1 GGAPADPGG
10 RLPAPDRGSGRRRD
24 RGGQLMD
31 LVLHVTRFQLR
42 AYLRN
47 KRARMFTLVIPLILL
62 ALLAGVFH
70 GGETT
75 VNGVTIDYRQFF
87 VPSVIVFSLTLTTL
101 AMLVASVVQQ
111 RELGILKRRRA
122 TPMPAWALIVSQ
134 SLTVVLMA
142 IATVALLLIIGAV
155 AFGVHIP
162 SNGWP
167 ALILGVI
174 GGAFAFCGLGY
185 ALSTFAD
192 TADAAQPMIQLVTF
206 PLFFI
211 SGIWIPLSELPGW
224 LQVIAKIFP
233 VEHVADLIHRAYV
246 GAVPVGPVLI
256 DFAILVGWAV
266 LGGTVA
272 AKRFI
277 WLP

>member
-1 GGAPADPGG
+1 
-10 RLPAPDRGSGRRRD
+10 
-24 RGGQLMD
+24 MD

-42 AYLRN
+42 AFLRN
-47 KRARMFTLVIPLILL
+47 RKARMFTLVIPLILL

-75 VNGVTIDYRQFF
+75 QNGVTIDYRQFF
-87 VPSVIVFSLTLTTL
+87 VPSVIVFALTLSTL

-142 IATVALLLIIGAV
+142 IGTVALLLIVGAI

-162 SNGWP
+162 SNGIA
-167 ALILGVI
+167 ALVLGVL

-192 TADAAQPMIQLVTF
+192 SADSAQPMIQLITF

-211 SGIWIPLSELPGW
+211 SGIWIPLEELPKF
-224 LQVIAKIFP
+224 LQIIAKIFP
-233 VEHVADLIHRAYV
+233 VEHVADLVHRAFV
-246 GAVPVGPVLI
+246 GAVPTGPVLL
-256 DFAILVGWAV
+256 DFAILVAWAV
-266 LGGTVA
+266 LGAAVA
-272 AKRFI
+272 ARRFV
-277 WLP
+277 WLPPRRG

>member
-1 GGAPADPGG
+1 
-10 RLPAPDRGSGRRRD
+10 
-24 RGGQLMD
+24 MD

-42 AYLRN
+42 AFMRN
-47 KRARMFTLVIPLILL
+47 RKARMFTLVIPLILL

-75 VNGVTIDYRQFF
+75 VNGVTVNYRQFF
-87 VPSVIVFSLTLTTL
+87 VPSVIVFALTLTTL

-142 IATVALLLIIGAV
+142 IGTVALLLIVGAV
-155 AFGVHIP
+155 AFDVRIP
-162 SNGWP
+162 SSGWP
-167 ALILGVI
+167 ALVLGVI

-192 TADAAQPMIQLVTF
+192 SADSAQPMIQLITF

-211 SGIWIPLSELPGW
+211 SGIWIPISELPKF
-224 LQVIAKIFP
+224 LEIVAKIFP
-233 VEHVADLIHRAYV
+233 VEHVADLIHRSYV
-246 GAVPVGPVLI
+246 GAVPAGPVLL
-256 DFAILVGWAV
+256 DFAILVAWAA
-266 LGGTVA
+266 LGATVA
-272 AKRFI
+272 AKRFV
-277 WLP
+277 WLPPRRG

>member
-1 GGAPADPGG
+1 
-10 RLPAPDRGSGRRRD
+10 
-24 RGGQLMD
+24 
-31 LVLHVTRFQLR
+31 
-42 AYLRN
+42 
-47 KRARMFTLVIPLILL
+47 
-62 ALLAGVFH
+62 
-70 GGETT
+70 
-75 VNGVTIDYRQFF
+75 VTIDYRQFF

-101 AMLVASVVQQ
+101 AMLVATVVQQ

-142 IATVALLLIIGAV
+142 IGTVALLLIVGAI

-162 SNGWP
+162 SNGIV
-167 ALILGVI
+167 ALVLGVI

-192 TADAAQPMIQLVTF
+192 SADSAQPMIQLITF

-211 SGIWIPLSELPGW
+211 SGIWIPLEELPTV

-233 VEHVADLIHRAYV
+233 VEHVADLVHRAFV
-246 GAVPVGPVLI
+246 GAVPTGPVLL
-256 DFAILVGWAV
+256 DFAVLVGWAV
-266 LGGTVA
+266 LGAVVA
-272 AKRFI
+272 AKRFV
-277 WLP
+277 WMPPRRG

>member
-1 GGAPADPGG
+1 
-10 RLPAPDRGSGRRRD
+10 
-24 RGGQLMD
+24 MD

-42 AYLRN
+42 AFLRN
-47 KRARMFTLVIPLILL
+47 RKARMFTLVIPLILL

-101 AMLVASVVQQ
+101 AMLVATVVQQ

-142 IATVALLLIIGAV
+142 IATVALLLIVGAI

-162 SNGWP
+162 SNGIV
-167 ALILGVI
+167 ALVLGVI

-192 TADAAQPMIQLVTF
+192 SADSAQPMIQLITF

-211 SGIWIPLSELPGW
+211 SGIWIPLEELPTV

-233 VEHVADLIHRAYV
+233 VEHVADLVHRAYV
-246 GAVPVGPVLI
+246 GAVPTGPVLL
-256 DFAILVGWAV
+256 DFAVLVGWAV
-266 LGGTVA
+266 VGAAVA
-272 AKRFI
+272 AKRFV
-277 WLP
+277 WMPPRRG

>member
-1 GGAPADPGG
+1 
-10 RLPAPDRGSGRRRD
+10 
-24 RGGQLMD
+24 MD
-31 LVLHVTRFQLR
+31 LVMHVTRFQLR

-47 KRARMFTLVIPLILL
+47 RRARMFTLVIPLILL

-75 VNGVTIDYRQFF
+75 VNGVKVDYRQFF

-122 TPMPAWALIVSQ
+122 TPMPAWALILSQ

-142 IATVALLLIIGAV
+142 IGTVALLLIVGAV
-155 AFGVHIP
+155 AFGVHFP
-162 SNGWP
+162 LKGVP
-167 ALILGVI
+167 ALVLGVLC
-174 GGAFAFCGLGY
+174 GAAAFSGLGY

-192 TADAAQPMIQLVTF
+192 SADSAQPMIQLITF

-211 SGIWIPLSELPGW
+211 SGIWIPLSELPSA
-224 LQVIAKIFP
+224 LQAIAKVFP
-233 VEHVADLIHRAYV
+233 VEHVADLVHRAFV
-246 GAVPVGPVLI
+246 GSVPTGPVLL

-266 LGGTVA
+266 LGAVIA
-272 AKRFI
+272 AKRFV
-277 WLP
+277 WLPPRKG

>member
-1 GGAPADPGG
+1 
-10 RLPAPDRGSGRRRD
+10 
-24 RGGQLMD
+24 MD

-42 AYLRN
+42 AFLRN

-75 VNGVTIDYRQFF
+75 VSGVTIDYRQFF

-122 TPMPAWALIVSQ
+122 TPMPAWALILSQ

-142 IATVALLLIIGAV
+142 IGTVALLLIVGAI
-155 AFGVHIP
+155 AFGVHFP
-162 SNGWP
+162 LAGVP
-167 ALILGVI
+167 ALVLGVL
-174 GGAFAFCGLGY
+174 GGATAFCGLGY

-192 TADAAQPMIQLVTF
+192 TADSAQPMIQLIMF

-211 SGIWIPLSELPGW
+211 SGIWVPLSELPNW
-224 LQVIAKIFP
+224 LATIAKIFP
-233 VEHVADLIHRAYV
+233 VEHVADLVHRAYV
-246 GAVPVGPVLI
+246 GAVPTGPVLL
-256 DFAILVGWAV
+256 DFAILLGWAV
-266 LGGTVA
+266 LGATVA
-272 AKRFI
+272 ARRFV
-277 WLP
+277 WLPPRRG

>member
-1 GGAPADPGG
+1 
-10 RLPAPDRGSGRRRD
+10 
-24 RGGQLMD
+24 MD

-42 AYLRN
+42 AFLRN

-122 TPMPAWALIVSQ
+122 TPMPAWALILSQ

-142 IATVALLLIIGAV
+142 IGTVALLLLVGAV

-162 SNGWP
+162 AKGVP
-167 ALILGVI
+167 ALVLGVV
-174 GGAFAFCGLGY
+174 GGAAAFCGLGY

-192 TADAAQPMIQLVTF
+192 SADSAQPMIQLITF

-211 SGIWIPLSELPGW
+211 SGIWIPLAELPDW
-224 LQVIAKIFP
+224 LQTIAKIFP
-233 VEHVADLIHRAYV
+233 VEHVADLVHRAFV
-246 GAVPVGPVLI
+246 GAVPAGPVLL
-256 DFAILVGWAV
+256 DLACLVAWAIVGAA
-266 LGGTVA
+266 VA
-272 AKRFI
+272 ARRFV
-277 WLP
+277 WMPPRRG

>member
-1 GGAPADPGG
+1 
-10 RLPAPDRGSGRRRD
+10 
-24 RGGQLMD
+24 MD

-47 KRARMFTLVIPLILL
+47 RRARMFTLVIPLILL

-75 VNGVTIDYRQFF
+75 VSGVKIDYRQFF

-142 IATVALLLIIGAV
+142 IGTVALLLVVGAV
-155 AFGVHIP
+155 AFGVHFP
-162 SNGWP
+162 ARGVP
-167 ALILGVI
+167 ALVLGVI
-174 GGAFAFCGLGY
+174 VGAAAFCGLGY

-192 TADAAQPMIQLVTF
+192 SADSAQPMIQLITF

-211 SGIWIPLSELPGW
+211 SGIWIPLSELPSA
-224 LQVIAKIFP
+224 LQAIAKVFP
-233 VEHVADLIHRAYV
+233 VEHVADLVHRAYV
-246 GAVPVGPVLI
+246 GVVPVGPVLL
-256 DFAILVGWAV
+256 DVAVLLGWAV
-266 LGGTVA
+266 LGAAVA
-272 AKRFI
+272 ARRFV
-277 WLP
+277 WLPPRRG

>member
-1 GGAPADPGG
+1 
-10 RLPAPDRGSGRRRD
+10 
-24 RGGQLMD
+24 MD

-42 AYLRN
+42 AFLRN
-47 KRARMFTLVIPLILL
+47 RKARMFTLVIPLILL

-75 VNGVTIDYRQFF
+75 VNGVKIDYRQFF

-142 IATVALLLIIGAV
+142 IGTVALLLLVGAV

-162 SNGWP
+162 AKGVP
-167 ALILGVI
+167 ALVLGVV
-174 GGAFAFCGLGY
+174 GGAAAFCGLGY
-185 ALSTFAD
+185 AISTFAD
-192 TADAAQPMIQLVTF
+192 SAQPMIQLITF

-211 SGIWIPLSELPGW
+211 SGIWIPLSELPEW

-233 VEHVADLIHRAYV
+233 VEHVADLVHRAFV
-246 GAVPVGPVLI
+246 GAVPIGPVLL
-256 DFAILVGWAV
+256 DFAILLGWAV
-266 LGGTVA
+266 LGAVVA
-272 AKRFI
+272 ARRFV
-277 WLP
+277 WMPPRRG

>member
-1 GGAPADPGG
+1 
-10 RLPAPDRGSGRRRD
+10 
-24 RGGQLMD
+24 MD
-31 LVLHVTRFQLR
+31 MVLHVTRFQLR
-42 AYLRN
+42 AFMRN
-47 KRARMFTLVIPLILL
+47 RKARMFTLVIPLILL

-75 VNGVTIDYRQFF
+75 QNGVTIDYRQFF
-87 VPSVIVFSLTLTTL
+87 VPSVIVFALTLTTL

-142 IATVALLLIIGAV
+142 IGTVALLLIVGAA
-155 AFGVHIP
+155 AFHVHIP

-167 ALILGVI
+167 ALVLGVI
-174 GGAFAFCGLGY
+174 CGAFAFCGLGY

-192 TADAAQPMIQLVTF
+192 SADSAQPMIQMITF

-211 SGIWIPLSELPGW
+211 SGIWIPIAELPKV
-224 LQVIAKIFP
+224 LEIIAKIFP
-233 VEHVADLIHRAYV
+233 VEHVADLVHRAFV
-246 GAVPVGPVLI
+246 GAVPLGPVLL
-256 DFAILVGWAV
+256 DVAV
-266 LGGTVA
+266 LLAWAGLGATVA
-272 AKRFI
+272 AKRFQ
-277 WLP
+277 WLPPRRG

>member
-1 GGAPADPGG
+1 
-10 RLPAPDRGSGRRRD
+10 
-24 RGGQLMD
+24 MD

-42 AYLRN
+42 AFLRN
-47 KRARMFTLVIPLILL
+47 RRARMFTLVIPLILL

-75 VNGVTIDYRQFF
+75 VNGVKIDYRQFF
-87 VPSVIVFSLTLTTL
+87 VPSVVVFSLTLTTL

-122 TPMPAWALIVSQ
+122 TPMPAWALILSQ

-142 IATVALLLIIGAV
+142 IGTVALLLLVGAV

-162 SNGWP
+162 AKGVP
-167 ALILGVI
+167 ALVLGVL
-174 GGAFAFCGLGY
+174 GGAAAFCGLGY

-192 TADAAQPMIQLVTF
+192 SADSAQPMIQLITF

-211 SGIWIPLSELPGW
+211 SGIWIPLSELPTA

-233 VEHVADLIHRAYV
+233 VEHVADLVHRSFV
-246 GAVPVGPVLI
+246 GAVPTGPVLL
-256 DFAILVGWAV
+256 DFVILLAWAV
-266 LGGTVA
+266 LGATVA
-272 AKRFI
+272 ARRFV
-277 WLP
+277 WMPPRRG

>member
-1 GGAPADPGG
+1 
-10 RLPAPDRGSGRRRD
+10 
-24 RGGQLMD
+24 MD
-31 LVLHVTRFQLR
+31 LALHVTRFQLR
-42 AYLRN
+42 AFLRN
-47 KRARMFTLVIPLILL
+47 RKARMFTVVIPLILL

-75 VNGVTIDYRQFF
+75 VNGVKIDYRQFF
-87 VPSVIVFSLTLTTL
+87 VPSVVVFSLTLTTL
-101 AMLVASVVQQ
+101 AMLVATVVNQ

-142 IATVALLLIIGAV
+142 IGTVALLLTVGAV

-162 SNGWP
+162 SNGIV
-167 ALILGVI
+167 ALILGVL

-192 TADAAQPMIQLVTF
+192 SADSAQPMIQLITF

-211 SGIWIPLSELPGW
+211 SGIWIPISELPK
-224 LQVIAKIFP
+224 LLEVIAKVFP
-233 VEHVADLIHRAYV
+233 VEHVADLVHRAFV
-246 GAVPVGPVLI
+246 GAVPTGPVLI
-256 DFAILVGWAV
+256 DFAILLAWAAVGAA
-266 LGGTVA
+266 VA
-272 AKRFI
+272 AKRFA
-277 WLP
+277 WMPPRRG

>member
-1 GGAPADPGG
+1 
-10 RLPAPDRGSGRRRD
+10 
-24 RGGQLMD
+24 MD

-42 AYLRN
+42 AFLRN
-47 KRARMFTLVIPLILL
+47 RKARMFTLVIPLILL

-75 VNGVTIDYRQFF
+75 VNGVTVNYRQFF

-101 AMLVASVVQQ
+101 AMLVATVVQQ
-111 RELGILKRRRA
+111 REMGVLKRRRA
-122 TPMPAWALIVSQ
+122 TPMPAWALIASQ

-142 IATVALLLIIGAV
+142 IGTVALLLIVGAV

-162 SNGWP
+162 SNGWVS
-167 ALILGVI
+167 LVLGVI

-192 TADAAQPMIQLVTF
+192 SADAAQPMIQLVTF

-211 SGIWIPLSELPGW
+211 SGIWIPLSELPKF
-224 LQVIAKIFP
+224 LQIVAKIFP
-233 VEHVADLIHRAYV
+233 VEHVADLVHRAFV
-246 GAVPVGPVLI
+246 GEVPTGPILV
-256 DFAILVGWAV
+256 DVAILLGWAL
-266 LGGTVA
+266 LGAAVA
-272 AKRFI
+272 AKRFQ
-277 WLP
+277 WLPPRRG

>member
-1 GGAPADPGG
+1 
-10 RLPAPDRGSGRRRD
+10 
-24 RGGQLMD
+24 MD
-31 LVLHVTRFQLR
+31 MVLHVTRFQLR
-42 AYLRN
+42 AFLRN
-47 KRARMFTLVIPLILL
+47 RKARMFTLVIPLILL

-75 VNGVTIDYRQFF
+75 VNGVTINYRQFF
-87 VPSVIVFSLTLTTL
+87 VPSVIVFALTLTTL
-101 AMLVASVVQQ
+101 AMLVATVVQQ

-142 IATVALLLIIGAV
+142 IGTVALLLIVGAV
-155 AFGVHIP
+155 AFSVHIP
-162 SNGWP
+162 SNGWI
-167 ALILGVI
+167 ALVLGVI

-192 TADAAQPMIQLVTF
+192 SADSAQPMIQLITF

-211 SGIWIPLSELPGW
+211 SGIWIPLSELPTA

-233 VEHVADLIHRAYV
+233 VEHVADLVHRAFV
-246 GAVPVGPVLI
+246 GAVPAGPVLI
-256 DFAILVGWAV
+256 DFVILVAWAA
-266 LGGTVA
+266 LGGAVA
-272 AKRFI
+272 AKRFV
-277 WLP
+277 WLPPRRG

>member
-1 GGAPADPGG
+1 
-10 RLPAPDRGSGRRRD
+10 
-24 RGGQLMD
+24 MD
-31 LVLHVTRFQLR
+31 LVIHVTRFQLR

-47 KRARMFTLVIPLILL
+47 RRARMFTLVIPLILL

-75 VNGVTIDYRQFF
+75 VNGVKVDYRQFF

-122 TPMPAWALIVSQ
+122 TPMPAWALILSQ

-142 IATVALLLIIGAV
+142 IGTVALLLIVGAV
-155 AFGVHIP
+155 AFGVHFP
-162 SNGWP
+162 AKGVP
-167 ALILGVI
+167 ALVLGVI
-174 GGAFAFCGLGY
+174 VGAAAFCGLGY

-192 TADAAQPMIQLVTF
+192 SADTAQPMIQLITF

-211 SGIWIPLSELPGW
+211 SGIWIPLSELPSA
-224 LQVIAKIFP
+224 LQAIAKVFP
-233 VEHVADLIHRAYV
+233 VEHVADLVHRGYV
-246 GAVPVGPVLI
+246 GAVPFGPVAL
-256 DFAILVGWAV
+256 DVVVLLAWAV
-266 LGGTVA
+266 AGAAVA
-272 AKRFI
+272 ARRFV
-277 WLP
+277 WMPPRKG